1 MLSSTVS
8 LMTQLSMSNLD
19 QSLVSPSFLYD
30 PYPTLALLREKDPVH
45 WSDSIG
51 GWVVTRYDDIIP
63 TFRDVCRYSNEGR
76 LARAVEYLPA
86 ETRAGFKTFEEHYR
100 TKGLLHSDP
109 PDHTRLRALVTKA
122 LTVSIVEA
130 MRPRIQ
136 QVVDQALEAVSN
148 KRERDVIA
156 DLAIVLPFTVLAD
169 ILGTADD
176 DRSRLKKWADA
187 LLAFQGV
194 N

>member
-1 MLSSTVS
+1 MAAETLSR
-8 LMTQLSMSNLD
+8 LD
-19 QSLVSPSFLYD
+19 GILVSPEFLHD
-30 PYPTLALLREKDPVH
+30 PYPTLAWLRENDPVY

-51 GWVVTRYDDIIP
+51 GWIVTRYDDIVS

-76 LARAVEYLPA
+76 LARAVEYLPE
-86 ETRAGFKTFEEHYR
+86 ETRAKLKPFEDHYK